1 MRTALIIGCISHGIN
16 DATNGGADLLSYL
29 LFQKKIRIQ
38 YFLPLLVIFALCFLQ
53 LPTAFA
59 ATVTV
64 AWDKNAETDVI
75 GYKFYYGTVSKN
87 YQHTV
92 DVKNNTSCSISAL
105 DEGTK
110 YYFAARAYNDKHID
124 SGYSEELAY
133 TIPVTPPPSPVD
145 TDGDGLND
153 DDEIDIYGTDPNK
166 ADSDGDG
173 MDDGDELA
181 FWGDNWSDD
190 SDNDGLVNLVDPDS
204 DNDGYLDGTS
214 PPPPSP
220 SSLPLPTLEI
230 GEIIVDHNWTR
241 VTFKKTFTDP
251 VVVAQPISLN
261 DGAPA
266 VIRLRKVDSSG
277 FEIRV
282 QEWDYLD
289 DVHAREKV
297 SFLVLDRGSYA
308 LRDGT
313 LVEAGSFETDRVGSF
328 GGVAFHQIFQTAPV
342 VVTAISSVNEADAV
356 TARLRNISKQGFEF
370 CMQEQELNPKEHA
383 KESVNYIA
391 WEPSMG
397 TVDGLPFEV
406 GKTGDI
412 LTHDSQSISFSQAY
426 TNAPVFLATIQTGDG
441 MDTANVRW
449 QNKGTS
455 TVEVQIHEEQSKND
469 ETSHTTEILG
479 YMAIASPNLDEDSD
493 GDGILDI
500 DESIYGT
507 DPDNADTDGDD
518 LKDGQELEYW
528 DYDWSLDY
536 DSDGKCNIIDKDSD
550 GDGYTDG
557 FEVSND
563 YDPSD
568 PSSHPISNALAFEV
582 GSIKLDH
589 NWMQVD
595 FKESFDDPIVIA
607 NPISIDGSDPAVIRI
622 QNIHSDGFDIRI
634 QEWEYLNGS
643 HTNETVSY
651 LVMEK
656 GNFTLADGTQIE
668 AGRFETDK
676 TGSFGEIIFSQ
687 GFKDSPVVLAGIS
700 SFNEADAV
708 AGRLRNISNQGF
720 EFCMQE
726 QELNPK
732 EHLTETIDYIAW
744 QSSKGNING
753 YTFEVNK
760 TANTVKNGFYRIEFE
775 QSFTSSPNL
784 LADMQTADG
793 KDTANIRWRNKTNG
807 SVEVQIDEEQSKGTE
822 TRHTTEVVGYM
833 VFE

>member
-92 DVKNNTSCSISAL
+92 DVKNNTSCSISGL

-133 TIPVTPPPSPVD
+133 TIPITPPPSPVD

-297 SFLVLDRGSYA
+297 SYLALDRGSYA
-308 LRDGT
+308 LKDGT
-313 LVEAGSFETDRVGSF
+313 LVEAGNFETDRVGSF
-328 GGVAFHQIFQTAPV
+328 GGVTFHQIFQTAPV
-342 VVTAISSVNEADAV
+342 VVT
-356 TARLRNISKQGFEF
+356 
-370 CMQEQELNPKEHA
+370 
-383 KESVNYIA
+383 
-391 WEPSMG
+391 
-397 TVDGLPFEV
+397 
-406 GKTGDI
+406 
-412 LTHDSQSISFSQAY
+412 
-426 TNAPVFLATIQTGDG
+426 
-441 MDTANVRW
+441 
-449 QNKGTS
+449 
-455 TVEVQIHEEQSKND
+455 
-469 ETSHTTEILG
+469 
-479 YMAIASPNLDEDSD
+479 
-493 GDGILDI
+493 
-500 DESIYGT
+500 
-507 DPDNADTDGDD
+507 
-518 LKDGQELEYW
+518 
-528 DYDWSLDY
+528 
-536 DSDGKCNIIDKDSD
+536 
-550 GDGYTDG
+550 
-557 FEVSND
+557 
-563 YDPSD
+563 
-568 PSSHPISNALAFEV
+568 
-582 GSIKLDH
+582 
-589 NWMQVD
+589 
-595 FKESFDDPIVIA
+595 
-607 NPISIDGSDPAVIRI
+607 
-622 QNIHSDGFDIRI
+622 
-634 QEWEYLNGS
+634 
-643 HTNETVSY
+643 
-651 LVMEK
+651 
-656 GNFTLADGTQIE
+656 
-668 AGRFETDK
+668 
-676 TGSFGEIIFSQ
+676 
-687 GFKDSPVVLAGIS
+687 
-700 SFNEADAV
+700 
-708 AGRLRNISNQGF
+708 
-720 EFCMQE
+720 
-726 QELNPK
+726 
-732 EHLTETIDYIAW
+732 
-744 QSSKGNING
+744 
-753 YTFEVNK
+753 
-760 TANTVKNGFYRIEFE
+760 
-775 QSFTSSPNL
+775 
-784 LADMQTADG
+784 
-793 KDTANIRWRNKTNG
+793 
-807 SVEVQIDEEQSKGTE
+807 
-822 TRHTTEVVGYM
+822 
-833 VFE
+833 